1 LKYEADPSQDGP
13 EVDDLLDAELVDA
26 IRKDFPILD
35 RKMRDDQRLVYLDN
49 AATSQRPT
57 QVVEAMRRYQQESN
71 ANVHRGIHQLAEEA
85 TEAYEQ
91 AHADVAAFVGAEGME
106 CVAFT
111 KNTTEA
117 INLVAQGWGLDNLG
131 PDDAILVTELE
142 HHANLVP
149 WQQVADRTGAE
160 LRHVAL
166 TDDGR
171 LDQAS
176 FHDQLDE
183 DVALLA
189 VSQVSNVL
197 GTVNPV
203 EAMTEAAHDV
213 DARVLVDAAQSVP
226 HMPVDVGEIGCDW
239 LTFSGHKMLGPTG
252 IGVLAGRREALE
264 ETEPLLFGGEMIRR
278 VTKDKAEW
286 AEMPWCFEA
295 GTPPMTEAVGLSQA
309 IDYVERIGR
318 EAIHE
323 HSRELAARCQ
333 RSLEEVGCEVY
344 GPAPEHRSALVSFNV
359 PGIHPH
365 DLASIID
372 DDGVAI
378 RAGHHCAM
386 PLMDHL
392 GVAATARAS
401 FYIYNTEEDVDV
413 LVNGIERAEEVMSVE
428 EDGR

>member
-1 LKYEADPSQDGP
+1 VAC
-13 EVDDLLDAELVDA
+13 LLEPDLVDA
-26 IRKDFPILD
+26 IQKDFPILD

-57 QVVEAMRRYQQESN
+57 QVVEAMRDFDVTSN

-85 TEAYEQ
+85 TRAYEQ
-91 AHADVAAFVGAEGME
+91 AHAKAADFAGAEGME

-117 INLVAQGWGLDNLG
+117 INLVAQGWAQHQLG
-131 PDDAILVTELE
+131 PEDAILVTEME

-149 WQQVADRTGAE
+149 WQQVAERTGAE
-160 LRHVAL
+160 LRHAAL
-166 TDDGR
+166 TEDGHLDRDSFAAELDD
-171 LDQAS
+171 
-176 FHDQLDE
+176 

-189 VSQVSNVL
+189 LSHVSNVL

-203 EAMTEAAHDV
+203 RELTAQAKDHG
-213 DARVLVDAAQSVP
+213 ARVLVDGAQSVP
-226 HMPVDVGEIGCDW
+226 HMPVDLAEIGADW

-252 IGVLAGRREALE
+252 IGVLAGTREAME
-264 ETEPLLFGGEMIRR
+264 ATEPLLFGGEMIRK
-278 VTKDKAEW
+278 VGLDEAEW
-286 AEMPWCFEA
+286 AELPWRFEA
-295 GTPPMTEAVGLSQA
+295 GTPPITEAVGLDRA
-309 IDYVERIGR
+309 IDYVERVGR

-323 HSRELAARCQ
+323 HTRELAGLAHSR
-333 RSLEEVGCEVY
+333 LEEIGCEVF
-344 GPAPEHRSALVSFNV
+344 GPAPEDRGGLVSFAV

-392 GVAATARAS
+392 GVTATARAS
-401 FYIYNTEEDVDV
+401 FYIYNTEEDVEA
-413 LVNGIERAEEVMSVE
+413 LVNAIERAFQVMGVE
-428 EDGR
+428 EGDR

>member
-1 LKYEADPSQDGP
+1 
-13 EVDDLLDAELVDA
+13 LLDRDVVDA

-57 QVVEAMRRYQQESN
+57 QVVEAMRDFDVTSN

-85 TEAYEQ
+85 TRAYEQ
-91 AHADVAAFVGAEGME
+91 AHAKAADFAGAEGME

-117 INLVAQGWGLDNLG
+117 INLVAQGWALPRLG
-131 PDDAILVTELE
+131 SEDAILVTEME

-149 WQQVADRTGAE
+149 WQQVADRTSAE
-160 LRHVAL
+160 LRHVGL

-171 LDQAS
+171 LDRAS
-176 FHDQLDE
+176 FDAQLDD

-189 VSQVSNVL
+189 VSHVSNVL

-203 EAMTEAAHDV
+203 RELTEQAKDHG
-213 DARVLVDAAQSVP
+213 ARVLVDGAQSVP
-226 HMPVDVGEIGCDW
+226 HMPVDLGEIGCDW

-252 IGVLAGRREALE
+252 IGVLAGTPEALD

-278 VTKDKAEW
+278 VSRDEAEW
-286 AEMPWCFEA
+286 AERPWCFEA
-295 GTPPMTEAVGLSQA
+295 GTPPIAEAVGLDRA
-309 IDYVERIGR
+309 IDYVERVGR
-318 EAIHE
+318 EEIHE
-323 HSRELAARCQ
+323 HTREIASTAMR
-333 RSLEEVGCEVY
+333 RLEELGCEVY
-344 GPAPEHRSALVSFNV
+344 GPAPEHRGGLVSFNV
-359 PGIHPH
+359 GGIHPH

-401 FYIYNTEEDVDV
+401 FYIYNTEEDVDA
-413 LVNGIERAEEVMSVE
+413 LVNGIDRAFEVMGVE
-428 EDGR
+428 EGGR